1 MINMWYLQRMEQI
14 IPPYPESLHLQNVVD
29 KIETELKKEGKE
41 IPPTLDAIIRNVY
54 NQNCEGYS
62 DFEKKRVRGAKAIF
76 KSKNKGDGHWS
87 KHPDYKPVEPLSLD
101 DF

>member
-41 IPPTLDAIIRNVY
+41 IPPTLDAIIR
-54 NQNCEGYS
+54 
-62 DFEKKRVRGAKAIF
+62 KRV
-76 KSKNKGDGHWS
+76 
-87 KHPDYKPVEPLSLD
+87 
-101 DF
+101 